1 MGGIRGVVCSL
12 GRAGVR
18 RRGRCLA
25 LTAGFQSLLSAFTV
39 NISLLF
45 SSCCCFVICSSLAN
59 PALSGGCIEIWMTY
73 LSEDNFCFNSGRGM
87 YVCTVGYRNTY
98 KMSLTELDRLYIDLL
113 EMTRIW
119 TGGRADRGGVGKT
132 SREFKN
138 AYQLT
143 KRGRATAA
151 RPSHDAKSS
160 RDRLKAGSK
169 TNSTQHLGNP
179 PPPYLSS
186 RDPPPPQT
194 YTAAS

>member
-73 LSEDNFCFNSGRGM
+73 LSEDNFCFNSGRDRSGDPV
-87 YVCTVGYRNTY
+87 YSGVSHYPTVFASGQVV
-98 KMSLTELDRLYIDLL
+98 
-113 EMTRIW
+113 
-119 TGGRADRGGVGKT
+119 GVT
-132 SREFKN
+132 IQ
-138 AYQLT
+138 Y
-143 KRGRATAA
+143 
-151 RPSHDAKSS
+151 
-160 RDRLKAGSK
+160 
-169 TNSTQHLGNP
+169 GNFII
-179 PPPYLSS
+179 L
-186 RDPPPPQT
+186 
-194 YTAAS
+194 